1 MPTRL
6 DLVRAHE
13 TLITSIEEKVGPGNS
28 PGVVILDTLNRS
40 LNGSESKD
48 VDMAAYINAA
58 DAMRERFNCLV
69 VIIHH
74 CGVDGT
80 RPHGAEGEILVS
92 TLAVVEL
99 GLDDDGDKITSCVIR
114 PSDKPPAGSNGPRL
128 SDQTAIAL
136 NLLRRALEDAGEKA
150 PASNHI
156 PLGTKVV
163 RETLWREYYYNGT
176 GQGLHKETDKGSRQ
190 KAFVRAKQKLQNIKQ
205 IGIWGEWV
213 WTTDR
218 TGRT

>member
-13 TLITSIEEKVGPGNS
+13 TLITSIEEKVGPGNN

-74 CGVDGT
+74 C
-80 RPHGAEGEILVS
+80 A
-92 TLAVVEL
+92 
-99 GLDDDGDKITSCVIR
+99 
-114 PSDKPPAGSNGPRL
+114 
-128 SDQTAIAL
+128 
-136 NLLRRALEDAGEKA
+136 
-150 PASNHI
+150 
-156 PLGTKVV
+156 
-163 RETLWREYYYNGT
+163 
-176 GQGLHKETDKGSRQ
+176 
-190 KAFVRAKQKLQNIKQ
+190 
-205 IGIWGEWV
+205 
-213 WTTDR
+213 
-218 TGRT
+218 